1 MAQYP
6 VIVLASRNQ
15 KKAGE
20 ISELLSPYHISVQS
34 VTEFADAEEVV
45 EDGNTFGENA
55 AKKAVE
61 TALAISQWTIGE
73 DSGLMIDALN
83 GAPGIYSARFSG
95 EDATDEQNNAKM
107 IQELENVS
115 LEKRTAAY
123 FCNVALSNPRGE
135 ICLQVEASCR
145 GRITESPRGQ
155 NGFGYDPYFEIV
167 ELHKTFGELAP
178 IVKQH
183 LSHRARAFE
192 RFIPP
197 LVELFE
203 QQT

>member
-1 MAQYP
+1 METHL
-6 VIVLASRNQ
+6 VKTLQ
-15 KKAGE
+15 KKQ
-20 ISELLSPYHISVQS
+20 LKPHWQ
-34 VTEFADAEEVV
+34 FH
-45 EDGNTFGENA
+45 
-55 AKKAVE
+55 
-61 TALAISQWTIGE
+61 QWTIGE

-145 GRITESPRGQ
+145 GRITESP
-155 NGFGYDPYFEIV
+155 
-167 ELHKTFGELAP
+167 
-178 IVKQH
+178 
-183 LSHRARAFE
+183 ARPE
-192 RFIPP
+192 WIWLRS
-197 LVELFE
+197 LF
-203 QQT
+203 